1 MWPAESWVGSENPV
15 SALERIQIILLY
27 HLSPFPLGEVELEA
41 ETGHGGANCSV
52 LHRLLDCVSRSTG
65 GLLVVLAGGH
75 KWGRIANFL

>member
-41 ETGHGGANCSV
+41 ETGHGGAVALCFIT
-52 LHRLLDCVSRSTG
+52 CWT
-65 GLLVVLAGGH
+65 VLAEVQVGS
-75 KWGRIANFL
+75 WLF